1 MGNLRDTAFKSIKEK
16 IINCT
21 YEPGTFLDMTYL
33 TESLGMSRTPIREA
47 VSQLEKEG
55 FVQIV
60 SQKGVLIENIT
71 LKNIRDV
78 YVMREMIEPQ
88 VILRYGKEIPKQK
101 LEECMEKLRTDMSA
115 LSLEKVVELDDLLH
129 KVIMYAS
136 DNTYVIS
143 LFRNLCDQN
152 RRIQY
157 MTRSLTERREKN
169 QSGHIAILNL
179 MLQGN
184 YEGASEMMREHLKI
198 SREDAFRYMLN
209 H

>member
-1 MGNLRDTAFKSIKEK
+1 MGNLRNVAFRSIKEK

-21 YEPGTFLDMTYL
+21 YAPGTFLDMVYL

-47 VSQLEKEG
+47 ISQLEKEG
-55 FVQIV
+55 LVQIV

-78 YVMREMIEPQ
+78 YAMREMIEPQ
-88 VILRYGKEIPKQK
+88 VILRYGKDIPEKT
-101 LEECMEKLRTDMSA
+101 LEECRERLQIDMSQV
-115 LSLEKVVELDDLLH
+115 SPDQVVELDDLLH

-143 LFRNLCDQN
+143 LFQSLCDQN

-169 QSGHIAILNL
+169 QNAHLAILDR
-179 MLQGN
+179 MLQKK
-184 YEGASEMMREHLKI
+184 YEEASEMMGEHLKT
-198 SREDAFRYMLN
+198 SMEDAFRYMLS